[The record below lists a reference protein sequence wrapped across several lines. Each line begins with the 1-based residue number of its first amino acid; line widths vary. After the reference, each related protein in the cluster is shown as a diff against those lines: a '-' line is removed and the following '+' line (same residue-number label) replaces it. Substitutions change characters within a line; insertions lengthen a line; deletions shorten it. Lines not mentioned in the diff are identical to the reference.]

1 MQSESFPIE
10 ALLATIAAAALLAA
24 VLAWVFVRYKRTG
37 LSPGQYALYWVNYV
51 LTRLLWRAKISGPL
65 PVTKGQGAVIICNHT
80 SSVDTCVIQLAAG
93 PRVVHWMVAKEYFAN
108 PVFGYLLRLVQC
120 IPVSRAGIDTAA
132 TKLAIR
138 YAQQG
143 HLVGLFPEGRI
154 NTTDNLLLP
163 GRPGAAMIALKA
175 RVPVIPCYLEGVPY
189 GGTVT
194 SSLSMPADA
203 RFVVGEPID
212 LSPYFD
218 RRKEE
223 GVLQELTKRFLSEI
237 AALAGRTDYV
247 PELAGRKWKPEPE
260 VEAAVSGERA

>member
-1 MQSESFPIE
+1 MQDESVSIAP
-10 ALLATIAAAALLAA
+10 LLAILAAAVMIAAA
-24 VLAWVFVRYKRTG
+24 LAWGFVLYKRTG
-37 LSPGQYALYWVNYV
+37 LSPGQYLLYWVNHV
-51 LTRLLWRAKISGPL
+51 LSRLLWRAEISGPL
-65 PVTKGQGAVIICNHT
+65 PVSKGQGAVIICNHT
-80 SSVDTCVIQLAAG
+80 SSVDTCIIQLAAG
-93 PRVVHWMVAKEYFAN
+93 PRVVHWMVAKEYFAQ
-108 PVFGYLLRLVQC
+108 PAFGYLLRLVQC

-154 NTTDNLLLP
+154 NTTDQLLLP

-194 SSLSMPADA
+194 SSLFMPAHA
-203 RFVVGEPID
+203 RLVIGEPID

-218 RRKEE
+218 RQKED
-223 GVLQELTKRFLSEI
+223 GVLQELTKRFLTEI
-237 AALAGRTDYV
+237 ATLAGRTDYT
-247 PELAGRKWKPEPE
+247 PELAGRKWKPDPE
-260 VEAAVSGERA
+260 VEAAVSGQRA